1 MKAWCHVSPSDPCA
15 ICSRPA
21 WCTVSAD
28 GAWALCR
35 RVDNGTGVHRVDR
48 AGADYWLYRL
58 DGHALCRHPAI
69 ELPSPPHA
77 ERAET
82 PILDGVYRALLG
94 ALALSS
100 THRQALR
107 HRGLADVEILRRG
120 YRTLPRH
127 GRPALARRLVDRCG
141 PEVCATIPGVY

>member
-15 ICSRPA
+15 ICARPD

-58 DGHALCRHPAI
+58 DGHALCRQPAI
-69 ELPSPPHA
+69 ELPSQPHA

-82 PILDGVYRALLG
+82 PILDSAYRGLLAG
-94 ALALSS
+94 LPLSS
-100 THRQALR
+100 PHPKALR
-107 HRGLADVEILRRG
+107 PPG
-120 YRTLPRH
+120 TL
-127 GRPALARRLVDRCG
+127 DRQ
-141 PEVCATIPGVY
+141 I